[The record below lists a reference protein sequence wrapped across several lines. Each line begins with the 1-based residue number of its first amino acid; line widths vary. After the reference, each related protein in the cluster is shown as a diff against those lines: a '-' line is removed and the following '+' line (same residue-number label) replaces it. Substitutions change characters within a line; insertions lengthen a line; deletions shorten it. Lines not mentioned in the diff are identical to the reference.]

1 MAKTR
6 GRVLHSG
13 AGRWRVRVLGKA
25 APIGLQ
31 MRHKGTDHHAETD
44 VVLENRGYG
53 WKRAHLTL
61 HKGKHLD
68 DVKVKCSVLSYAGSF
83 HNIYTLMKA

>member
-31 MRHKGTDHHAETD
+31 MRHKGTGRHAETD
-44 VVLENRGYG
+44 VVLEKRGDG
-53 WKRAHLTL
+53 WKRAHCTV
-61 HKGKHLD
+61 KKWKHRD
-68 DVKVKCSVLSYAGSF
+68 DVKVKCSVWSCDGSF
-83 HNIYTLMKA
+83 CLYIW